1 MWDSSQGM
9 VGHMTTVIE
18 PTPADDEF
26 AGTSAESPGDADR
39 DANHGRPALR
49 ADDPRECIAAVP
61 ALLGFVPRR
70 SLVVYLLRQPPGGTG
85 PASLSAVARH
95 DLEPPGR
102 GGWTRLATHLT
113 ALCVRENTVAVL
125 ALIVDDRAGAPHS
138 GTPGVRSGRHRY
150 LMRALERALAA
161 EHIMLDEVWAVR
173 EIAAGQPWWAVEDPE
188 VTGVQSDPAA
198 SPVALAE
205 AVDGYRI
212 KASRADLEGLVAL
225 DAQLCAEVRP
235 EVDKAGLVAG
245 QRFRTAIFRDELDR
259 YRRSLL
265 DRVLDRVAVLAS
277 DGTVDARAL
286 AETVVA
292 LRDPTVRDAVF
303 ALAGGHRAEAAARMW
318 AQLCRVTTGSD
329 RAEAAT
335 LLGYSA
341 YTRGDGVLAGI
352 ALRAALESDP
362 DHTIARLLDTALGAG
377 MPPREVRKLAYS
389 GRAKAAELGVEFDL
403 RADWLQ
409 P

>member
-1 MWDSSQGM
+1 M
-9 VGHMTTVIE
+9 
-18 PTPADDEF
+18 
-26 AGTSAESPGDADR
+26 
-39 DANHGRPALR
+39 R

-70 SLVVYLLRQPPGGTG
+70 SLVVYLLRQPHGGTG

-95 DLEPPGR
+95 DLEPSGH
-102 GGWTRLATHLT
+102 GGWARLATHLT

-125 ALIVDDRAGAPHS
+125 ALIVDDRAGAPHA

-150 LMRALERALAA
+150 LMRALERALAT

-173 EIAAGQPWWAVEDPE
+173 EIATGQPWWAVEDPA

-198 SPVALAE
+198 SPIALAE

-212 KASRADLEGLVAL
+212 KASREDLEALVAV

-235 EVDKAGLVAG
+235 EVDSAGLVAG

-265 DRVLDRVAVLAS
+265 NRVLDRVAVLAC
-277 DGTVDARAL
+277 DGTVDTRAL

-335 LLGYSA
+335 LFGYSA

-362 DHTIARLLDTALGAG
+362 DHTIARLLDTALGTG
-377 MPPREVRKLAYS
+377 MPPQEVRKLAYS

-403 RADWLQ
+403 RTDWLR

>member
-1 MWDSSQGM
+1 M
-9 VGHMTTVIE
+9 VGRMTTAIE

-26 AGTSAESPGDADR
+26 AGMPVESSADPAR
-39 DANHGRPALR
+39 RANPDRPALR

-70 SLVVYLLRQPPGGTG
+70 SLVVYLLRQPAGGTG

-102 GGWTRLATHLT
+102 GGWARLATHLT
-113 ALCVRENTVAVL
+113 ALCVREDTAAVL
-125 ALIVDDRAGAPHS
+125 ALIVDDRAGAPHA
-138 GTPGVRSGRHRY
+138 GKPGMRAGRHRH
-150 LMRALERALAA
+150 LMRTLERALAA
-161 EHIMLDEVWAVR
+161 EHVMLDEVWAVR
-173 EIAAGQPWWAVEDPE
+173 EIAAGQPWWAVEDPA

-198 SPVALAE
+198 SPIALAE

-212 KASRADLEGLVAL
+212 KASREDLESLVAV
-225 DAQLCAEVRP
+225 DDRLCEQVRP
-235 EVDKAGLVAG
+235 EVDRAGILAG

-259 YRRSLL
+259 YRRTLL
-265 DRVLDRVAVLAS
+265 NRVLDRVATLAAA
-277 DGTVDARAL
+277 GTVDARAL
-286 AETVVA
+286 AETTVA

-303 ALAGGHRAEAAARMW
+303 ALAGGHRAEAAARLW
-318 AQLCRVTTGSD
+318 AQLCRALTGSD

-335 LLGYSA
+335 LFGYSA

-352 ALRAALESDP
+352 ALRAALDADP
-362 DHTIARLLDTALGAG
+362 DHTIARLLDTALGTG
-377 MPPREVRKLAYS
+377 MPPHEIRKLAYS

>member
-1 MWDSSQGM
+1 
-9 VGHMTTVIE
+9 
-18 PTPADDEF
+18 
-26 AGTSAESPGDADR
+26 
-39 DANHGRPALR
+39 
-49 ADDPRECIAAVP
+49 VP

-70 SLVVYLLRQPPGGTG
+70 SLVVYLLRPIPGRPG

-102 GGWTRLATHLT
+102 GGWSRLATHLT
-113 ALCVRENTVAVL
+113 ALCVRENAMAVL
-125 ALIVDDRAGAPHS
+125 ALIVDDRAGPPRA
-138 GTPGVRSGRHRY
+138 GRLGVRSGRHRD
-150 LMRALERALAA
+150 LMLTLERALVA

-173 EIAAGQPWWAVEDPE
+173 EIAEGEPWWAVGDAT
-188 VTGVQSDPAA
+188 VGGVQSDPAA
-198 SPVALAE
+198 SPIALAE

-212 KASRADLEGLVAL
+212 KASREDLENLVAM
-225 DAQLCAEVRP
+225 DARLCEEVRP
-235 EVDKAGLVAG
+235 EVDNAAILAG

-259 YRRSLL
+259 YRRTMLT
-265 DRVLDRVAVLAS
+265 RVLDRVGVLAA
-277 DGTVDARAL
+277 DGVVDTRAL
-286 AETVVA
+286 AETAVA
-292 LRDPTVRDAVF
+292 LRDPTVRDALF
-303 ALAGGHRAEAAARMW
+303 ALSGGHRAEAAARLW
-318 AQLCRVTTGSD
+318 AQLCRVLTGSD

-335 LLGYSA
+335 LFGYSA

-362 DHTIARLLDTALGAG
+362 EHTIARLLDTALGTG
-377 MPPREVRKLAYS
+377 MPPHEVRKLAYS

>member
-1 MWDSSQGM
+1 
-9 VGHMTTVIE
+9 MTTAIE

-26 AGTSAESPGDADR
+26 AGTPAEPPADPVR
-39 DANHGRPALR
+39 GANHERPALR
-49 ADDPRECIAAVP
+49 ADDPCECIAAVP

-70 SLVVYLLRQPPGGTG
+70 SLVVYLLRRPPGGAG
-85 PASLSAVARH
+85 PAALSAVARH

-102 GGWTRLATHLT
+102 GGWARLATQLT
-113 ALCVRENTVAVL
+113 ALCVRENTIAVL

-138 GTPGVRSGRHRY
+138 GKPGVRSGRHRY
-150 LMRALERALAA
+150 LVRALERALAA
-161 EHIMLDEVWAVR
+161 EHIALDEVWAVR
-173 EIAAGQPWWAVEDPE
+173 ELAAGQPWWAVADPE
-188 VTGVQSDPAA
+188 VGGGQSDPAA
-198 SPVALAE
+198 SPIALAE

-212 KASRADLEGLVAL
+212 KASREDLESLVAV
-225 DAQLCAEVRP
+225 DAQLCEEVRP
-235 EVDKAGLVAG
+235 EVDRAGILAG

-265 DRVLDRVAVLAS
+265 NRVLDRVAALAS
-277 DGTVDARAL
+277 DSTVDARAL
-286 AETVVA
+286 AETAVA
-292 LRDPTVRDAVF
+292 LRDPTVRDAAF
-303 ALAGGHRAEAAARMW
+303 ALAGGHRAEAAARLW
-318 AQLCRVTTGSD
+318 AQLCRVLTGSD

-335 LLGYSA
+335 LFGYSA

-362 DHTIARLLDTALGAG
+362 DHTVARLLDTALGTG
-377 MPPREVRKLAYS
+377 MPPHEVRKLAYS